1 MEHSYTYS
9 LRKLKIFG
17 KYDHGVKL
25 PSLKVGGW
33 DLEVGDQD
41 YFVKMSWVFNQ
52 FRKVGYSRGDTAF
65 LYIMYF
71 L

>member
-17 KYDHGVKL
+17 KYDHSVKL

-41 YFVKMSWVFNQ
+41 YFVKMSWVVNQ
-52 FRKVGYSRGDTAF
+52 FRKVG
-65 LYIMYF
+65 
-71 L
+71 